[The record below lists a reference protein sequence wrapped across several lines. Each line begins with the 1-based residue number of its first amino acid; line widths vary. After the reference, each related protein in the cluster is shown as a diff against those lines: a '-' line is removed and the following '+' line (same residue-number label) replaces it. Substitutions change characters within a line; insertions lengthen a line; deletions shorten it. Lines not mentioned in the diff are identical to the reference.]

1 MNFRPRLRSEDVGFQ
16 MTPMIDVTFLLL
28 TFFLMTSVYS
38 VWEKEID
45 ISLPTA
51 QTGTTP
57 QRLPGEIIINIVK
70 DGAVVVNGRTLDD
83 GSLASLLRRLAQ
95 LFPGQPVLIRA
106 DKTTQYD
113 HVIHVLDLCRKA
125 DIWNISFATGIPET

>member
-1 MNFRPRLRSEDVGFQ
+1 MNFRPRFRPDPVGFQ

-51 QTGTTP
+51 KTATTP

-70 DGAVVVNGRTLDD
+70 DGGVVVNGRTLDD
-83 GSLASLLRRLAQ
+83 PALQSLLKRLVT

-106 DKTTQYD
+106 DKTTQYES
-113 HVIHVLDLCRKA
+113 VIHILDLCRKA
-125 DIWNISFATGIPET
+125 DIWNISFATAIPEQ